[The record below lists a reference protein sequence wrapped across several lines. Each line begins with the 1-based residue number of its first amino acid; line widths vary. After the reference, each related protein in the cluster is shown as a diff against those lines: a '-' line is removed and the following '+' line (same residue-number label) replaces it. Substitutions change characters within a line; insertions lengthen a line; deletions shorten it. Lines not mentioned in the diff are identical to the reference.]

1 MGSFV
6 SFKKL
11 RNWDAFCQLKSK
23 KNAEKKFFFFF
34 LHYVFAPQK
43 KLLRNLHPNLFLKI
57 FIHYVKLELETQVS
71 LLNSSLKNV
80 LYN

>member
-34 LHYVFAPQK
+34 FYIMF
-43 KLLRNLHPNLFLKI
+43 LHPKKN
-57 FIHYVKLELETQVS
+57 YWETFTQT
-71 LLNSSLKNV
+71 
-80 LYN
+80 YF